1 MAIIFKHCVRLIISF
16 FIRKFLDIE
25 LKKKIILIAHRG
37 ASNTAPENTLKAF
50 TMAIELD
57 ADYIE
62 FDVRISKDGELII
75 IHDPDVFRT
84 THKLGFVKQFSLN
97 KIKKLNA
104 GNGEK
109 IPTLEELL
117 IETKGKINYMCEIKV
132 KNISGKVL
140 SILKNHNVL
149 DSTIL
154 ISFKHNELLKSRN
167 MYPDLKLGAI
177 IPSRL
182 GWITNWFIK
191 KRLISSISQKS
202 FFSINAFF
210 PLVNRKFVD
219 FSHEKGL
226 KVFAWTVNSKRKMKK
241 LIKLGIDGILTNDIS
256 LLKDALNEFTDI
268 RNKNKDVLND

>member
-1 MAIIFKHCVRLIISF
+1 M
-16 FIRKFLDIE
+16 
-25 LKKKIILIAHRG
+25 KKKIILIAHRG